1 MGDVRPGDRAMVLQE
16 VDLITNTPAECYLRS
31 WSWLGIPISIP
42 VWLGF
47 GSCTVDG
54 FGRTYPDTGN
64 RSTCL
69 GDSGGPIF
77 WEDFKTLT
85 QLPIY
90 KLAHNIFFLCPDNA
104 AKCPCL
110 YFNHF

>member
-16 VDLITNTPAECYLRS
+16 VDLITNTKAECYMRS

-47 GSCTVDG
+47 GSCTIDG

-77 WEDFKTLT
+77 WEDF
-85 QLPIY
+85 
-90 KLAHNIFFLCPDNA
+90 NDNERA
-104 AKCPCL
+104 
-110 YFNHF
+110 YMIG